1 MARKSRKDLQTQNKC
16 PQPEILYDTA
26 IYARLSIEDN
36 GIEGD
41 SIENQIEMIENYIRG
56 HQELRVVHTF
66 VDNGET
72 GTNFERPGFSEMME
86 AV

>member
-1 MARKSRKDLQTQNKC
+1 MSVWQEKAEKICRLKKSV
-16 PQPEILYDTA
+16 PQPEILYNTA

-56 HQELRVVHTF
+56 V
-66 VDNGET
+66 
-72 GTNFERPGFSEMME
+72 PGFEK
-86 AV
+86 